1 MASKVQIESLV
12 EKSYET
18 IGSIELQFLKDDIQA
33 RNKFIEANQGLIIS
47 IAKKYCNMG
56 LSFEDLIQEGNIGI
70 IQAID
75 KFDETK
81 GNKFSTYAT
90 WWIRQSI
97 ARAVVDK
104 SKSIRVS
111 SELFYSSTKY
121 RKAIADFELEFG
133 RVPNENELSKILG
146 LSLNKIRILETIPD
160 CSTSLNEKYGVEG
173 EEGDE
178 IIAFIPSDDPL
189 IEDSKIE
196 RQEQEEILDALENLE
211 ISARDKKIVKLY
223 FGIGYYGNPSYEEIA
238 NIYKISG
245 ECVRKI
251 IKRTLNKIKIIKSNY
266 TKKDVKMN
274 FYDFFDGY
282 SKEEVNSVLTEL
294 SREER
299 DSLYIRFG
307 ENYSSTNQLRELSKE
322 EAKSVIM
329 LLSSKIPMLLEKK
342 YNKGRQK
349 QKKKQKIKKL

>member
-1 MASKVQIESLV
+1 MASKVQVESLI
-12 EKSYET
+12 EESYKAEDN
-18 IGSIELQFLKDDIQA
+18 IELQFSRDDIQA

-104 SKSIRVS
+104 SKSIRVP

-223 FGIGYYGNPSYEEIA
+223 FGIGYYGKLSYEEIA

-251 IKRTLNKIKIIKSNY
+251 IKRTLNKIRIIKSNY
-266 TKKDVKMN
+266 SKKDVKMN
-274 FYDFFDGY
+274 FYDFFSD
-282 SKEEVNSVLTEL
+282 SKEEVNSVLSEL
-294 SREER
+294 SPEER
-299 DSLYIRFG
+299 DVLYIRFG
-307 ENYSSTNQLRELSKE
+307 ENYSSTSQLRELSKE

-329 LLSSKIPMLLEKK
+329 LLSNKIPMLLDKK
-342 YNKGRQK
+342 YNRERQK

>member
-1 MASKVQIESLV
+1 MVSKVQVESLA
-12 EKSYET
+12 EESYEAEDN
-18 IGSIELQFLKDDIQA
+18 IELQFSKDDIQA

-104 SKSIRVS
+104 SKSIRVP

-223 FGIGYYGNPSYEEIA
+223 FGIGYYGNLSYEEIA

-251 IKRTLNKIKIIKSNY
+251 IKRTLNKIRIIKSNY
-266 TKKDVKMN
+266 SKKDVKMN
-274 FYDFFDGY
+274 FYDFFSD

-299 DSLYIRFG
+299 DVLYIRFG
-307 ENYSSTNQLRELSKE
+307 ENYSSTSQLRELSEE

-342 YNKGRQK
+342 YNKERQK
-349 QKKKQKIKKL
+349 KKKKQKIKKL